1 MSALLVRILKVYT
14 EALSTSGH
22 TSGPHGPSS
31 TSLSAGHA
39 LDAAAREGIVG
50 SEQPEDPLVR
60 VQPPGHL
67 EVASSL

>member
-1 MSALLVRILKVYT
+1 M
-14 EALSTSGH
+14 G
-22 TSGPHGPSS
+22 

-39 LDAAAREGIVG
+39 LDAAAHEGIVG

-60 VQPPGHL
+60 VRPPGHL